1 MVYFERRGFT
11 PHGVEKV
18 NIDKTYELAKNIL
31 EADRID
37 PQKLKDC
44 DERMVN
50 RDMQYVR
57 DRKAQFEKESTPES
71 RRDKKMAT
79 IMEVIINEQVELND
93 WLGPNAETVT
103 SSQYDDIANGVDG
116 IIRLQSEREGDTD
129 YCLAVDVTFSADSTH
144 IRGKFNKILENIEKG
159 QLTEIKYFAV
169 PDLEGTHEYEYKGSV
184 KMPRVV
190 IGIERQVVEKLGDLW
205 FKKNKK
211 ELGSHPV
218 QHVIAKEILDQLAV
232 SEQYARSHGNR
243 NNIAAV
249 YRRVSGIIEGSLKEK
264 EDGGDY
270 MNGFKPLKN
279 DRVLG
284 AITTYLDDVVTAMR

>member
-1 MVYFERRGFT
+1 MVYFERRGFS

-18 NIDKTYELAKNIL
+18 NIDKTYKLAKEVV

-37 PQKLKDC
+37 PKKFKNC
-44 DERMVN
+44 DEQMVN
-50 RDMQYVR
+50 QDMQYVR
-57 DRKAQFEKESTPES
+57 DREAQFEMESMPEA
-71 RRDKKMAT
+71 REDKKMAT

-93 WLGPNAETVT
+93 WLGPNAETVI
-103 SSQYDDIANGVDG
+103 SSRYDDIANGVDG
-116 IIRLQSEREGDTD
+116 IIRLQREGEGDID
-129 YCLAVDVTFSADSTH
+129 LCLAVDVTFSSDSTH
-144 IRGKFNKILENIEKG
+144 IRGKFNKIFENIEKG
-159 QLTEIKYFAV
+159 ELTEIKYFTV
-169 PDLEGTHEYEYKGSV
+169 PNPEDVHEYEYKGSV

-190 IGIERQVVEKLGDLW
+190 IGIERQIVEKLGDLW
-205 FKKNKK
+205 FKKNRK
-211 ELGSHPV
+211 ELGGHPV

-232 SEQYARSHGNR
+232 YDQYARSHGNR
-243 NNIAAV
+243 NDIATV
-249 YRRVSGIIEGSLKEK
+249 YRRASGVIEGSLKEK